1 MNKKVK
7 TAGMVMAL
15 LAAAPMSGSQMAYA
29 ASANDA
35 APMSSVQ
42 QNEAACKGVVK
53 DATGEGVIGASIV
66 VEGTNLRTVTDLDG
80 NFTLTGV
87 KKGAT
92 IQISYIGYTTKTV
105 KWNGAPLDILLED
118 DKKML
123 DEVVVVGFGTQK
135 KVNLTGAVSTVDSK
149 TLSSRPVN
157 SVVDALQGAV
167 AGMNFSTSSS
177 GGTLNSS
184 KSFNIRG
191 TGTIGA
197 GSSVSPLVLI
207 DGMEGDMNAL
217 NPQDIENISV
227 LKDASASS
235 IYGSRAAGGVILIT
249 TKSGKKGKTS
259 INYNNSFRFD
269 SPLNMPE
276 MMDSYTWA
284 KYMND
289 ASVNSGAGVWFTDD
303 KLEQIKKAQSDPTMQ
318 KMFKNV
324 NNRWEVWDN
333 TPLLPLGNTDW
344 LKEQFGNS
352 FSQEHTLSMNGG
364 DDRIQYYLSANYL
377 DRGGLLR
384 HGNDNTQRYAF
395 TGKVSA
401 QLADWLRVTYNTRF
415 SRSDFESPNDLING
429 TDVFY
434 HNMCRYWPILP
445 TQDPNGHWLPESYIE
460 RLENGGRAKNQTDRL
475 SQQLSFVATPVKGL
489 TLNAELNYRI
499 LTQFNHREWLT
510 TYGYDCDNNPFVDS
524 NATSSVYEYSFKSNY
539 FNPNLF
545 AEYSRAFGDHNMKV
559 MGGFQSEWFRQRNIS
574 AQQNGIMSGLP
585 TLDTTTNK
593 PSVGGAYNS
602 WTTAGFFGRINYDYA
617 GRYLFEANLR
627 YDGSS
632 RFLRENRWNFFPSF
646 SAGWNIAQEKFWEPM
661 AKYVNT
667 LKLRASWGQLGNQN
681 TDNWYPFYP
690 TIGFTSQGGN
700 WLINN
705 AKPNVASQPSL
716 VSSTLTWEK
725 SRTWEVGV
733 DWGAFNNRL
742 TGSFGYY
749 QRKTFDMVGPAPEL
763 PVILG
768 ANPPKVN
775 NLDMTSKGW
784 DLQISWRDIIGEVSY
799 GASFVLSDNQVV
811 IDKYPNPSKNLGS
824 YYNGAKLGDIWGYT
838 TIGIANSQEEMDKH
852 LSKVDQSALG
862 SGWTAG
868 DIMYKDLDG
877 DGKINGGEGTADK
890 PGDRRIIGNSTPRYN
905 FGLNLDAAWK
915 GFDIK
920 VFFQGTLKRDYAAG
934 GQVFWGATGGGKWQA
949 TGFKFHEDYWRE
961 DNKNAYYPR
970 ANWSGGRDLQTQT
983 RYLQNAAYA
992 RLKNLTIGYTLP
1004 KELTRKVYIENLRF
1018 FVSGENLLTI
1028 TNFTEA
1034 GDPELVGAGYGG
1046 EIGKT
1051 YPLSKTFSC
1060 GLSVTF

>member
-7 TAGMVMAL
+7 TAGLVMAL
-15 LAAAPMSGSQMAYA
+15 LAAAPMSGGQMAYA
-29 ASANDA
+29 GGVNNA
-35 APMSSVQ
+35 APTASTQ
-42 QNEAACKGVVK
+42 QKESACKGVVK
-53 DATGEGVIGASIV
+53 DATGETVIGASII
-66 VEGTNLRTVTDLDG
+66 VEGTNLRTVTDIDG
-80 NFTLTGV
+80 NFTLNGV
-87 KKGAT
+87 KKGAS
-92 IQISYIGYTTKTV
+92 IQISYIGYTTKVV
-105 KWNGAPLDILLED
+105 KWNGAPLDIILED

-123 DEVVVVGFGTQK
+123 EEVVVVGFGTQK

-149 TLSSRPVN
+149 TLSARPVN
-157 SVVDALQGAV
+157 SVADALQGAV
-167 AGMNFSTSSS
+167 AGMNFSTPNS
-177 GGTLNSS
+177 GGTLNST

-197 GSSVSPLVLI
+197 GSSVTPLVLI

-235 IYGSRAAGGVILIT
+235 IYGSRAAGGVVLIT
-249 TKSGKKGKTS
+249 TKSGKKGKAT

-269 SPLNMPE
+269 SPLNMAE

-284 KYMND
+284 KYMNE
-289 ASVNSGAGVWFTDD
+289 ASVNSGAGIWFTDD
-303 KLEQIKKAQSDPTMQ
+303 KLEQIKKAQSDPNMQ
-318 KMFKNV
+318 KMFKNG

-333 TPLLPLGNTDW
+333 NPLLPIGNTDW

-352 FSQEHTLSMNGG
+352 FSQEHTLSMTGG
-364 DDRIQYYLSANYL
+364 DDRMQYYLSANYL

-384 HGNDNTQRYAF
+384 HGDDNTQRYAF

-401 QLADWLRVTYNTRF
+401 QLANWLRVTYNTRF
-415 SRSDFESPNDLING
+415 TRTDFEMPGDLVNG
-429 TDVFY
+429 TDEFY

-445 TQDPNGHWLPESYIE
+445 TKDPNGNWLPESYIG
-460 RLENGGRAKNQTDRL
+460 RLQNGGRAKNQTDRL
-475 SQQLSFVATPVKGL
+475 AQQLSFVATPVKGL

-499 LTQFNHREWLT
+499 ITHFNHRDWQT
-510 TYGYDCDNNPFVDS
+510 TYGYDCDNNPYVDQ
-524 NATSSVYEYSFKSNY
+524 NETTSVYEYTYKSNY

-559 MGGFQSEWFRQRNIS
+559 MGGFQSEWFRQRNVT
-574 AQQNGIMSGLP
+574 ARQNGIMSGLP
-585 TLDTTTNK
+585 TLNTTTTK

-602 WTTAGFFGRINYDYA
+602 WTTAGFFGRINYDFA

-632 RFLRENRWNFFPSF
+632 RFLRDNRWNFFPSF
-646 SAGWNIAQEKFWEPM
+646 SAGWNIAQESFWEPI

-690 TIGFTSQGGN
+690 TIGFSAQGSN
-700 WLINN
+700 WLVNGV
-705 AKPNVASQPSL
+705 KPNTASQPGL
-716 VSSTLTWEK
+716 VSASLTWEK
-725 SRTWEVGV
+725 SRTWEVGL

-749 QRKTFDMVGPAPEL
+749 QRNTFDMVGPAPEL

-768 ANPPKVN
+768 ANPPRVN

-824 YYNGAKLGDIWGYT
+824 YYKGAKLGDIWGYT
-838 TIGIANSQEEMDKH
+838 TLGIAQSQEEMDAH
-852 LSKVDQSALG
+852 LKKVDQSALG

-877 DGKINGGEGTADK
+877 DGKINGGEGTANK

-934 GQVFWGATGGGKWQA
+934 GPMFWGATGQGKWQA
-949 TGFKFHEDYWRE
+949 LGMKYHSDYWRE
-961 DNKNAYYPR
+961 DNKGAYYPR
-970 ANWSGGRDLQTQT
+970 VSWNGGRNTQTQT

-1034 GDPELVGAGYGG
+1034 GDPELIGAGWGG